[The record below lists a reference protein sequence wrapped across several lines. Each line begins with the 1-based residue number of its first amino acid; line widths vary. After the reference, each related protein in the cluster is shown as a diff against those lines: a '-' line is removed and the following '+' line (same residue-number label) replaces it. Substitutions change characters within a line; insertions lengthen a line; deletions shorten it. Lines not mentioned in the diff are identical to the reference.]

1 MKESKTIQAVP
12 GSGVVW
18 QAFRAAAPQTVP
30 VFAGY
35 LVLGMGYGI
44 YVQSLGL
51 PVWMPMLMGTVVYGG
66 SLEFVLASLLLG
78 TFSPLSAFLMAL
90 MIQARH
96 LFYGISMLD
105 KYKGTGWKKVFLIHL
120 MCDESFAIN
129 YTAEVPA
136 GIDKGWFLLWISLL
150 NYSYWV
156 TGSFLGSQFSTLLQF
171 NLKGLGFIMT
181 TLFAVI
187 FLEQWLK
194 EDQHVSAS
202 VGFAASLGCL
212 AVFGAQRFMIPA
224 LVIILAVLT
233 ILRKPLQRQG
243 GRGQF

>member
-1 MKESKTIQAVP
+1 
-12 GSGVVW
+12 
-18 QAFRAAAPQTVP
+18 
-30 VFAGY
+30 
-35 LVLGMGYGI
+35 
-44 YVQSLGL
+44 
-51 PVWMPMLMGTVVYGG
+51 
-66 SLEFVLASLLLG
+66 
-78 TFSPLSAFLMAL
+78 
-90 MIQARH
+90 
-96 LFYGISMLD
+96 
-105 KYKGTGWKKVFLIHL
+105 